1 MEEDEFRVNALG
13 IDLRSVSSGRGG
25 TLEKT
30 LGRFSNVDH
39 SAMPP
44 KKKAAAKKGK
54 AAAKPAYLTDEEHCA
69 PFGLFANDIV
79 TTPLGIRARCSA

>member
-1 MEEDEFRVNALG
+1 
-13 IDLRSVSSGRGG
+13 
-25 TLEKT
+25 
-30 LGRFSNVDH
+30 
-39 SAMPP
+39 MPP

-79 TTPLGIRARCSA
+79 TTPLGISCTVLGVKSVSYTHLTLPTICSV